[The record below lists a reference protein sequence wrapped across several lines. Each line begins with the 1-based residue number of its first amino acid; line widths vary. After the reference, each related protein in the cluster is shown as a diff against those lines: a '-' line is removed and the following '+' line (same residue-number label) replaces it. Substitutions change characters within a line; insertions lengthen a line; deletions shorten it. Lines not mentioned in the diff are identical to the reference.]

1 MAMNVKRT
9 GFILAGIAASAVLCA
24 PVAAASP
31 EGNFLNVL
39 DEAGVTWPGAA
50 PDNMIAAGKGVCE
63 DWSNGATLESEIAG
77 LSEHLDPNDAGMLVG
92 AATAAFCPQYE
103 AKVTEG

>member
-1 MAMNVKRT
+1 MNAKHA
-9 GFILAGIAASAVLCA
+9 GFVLVGMAASALLCA

-31 EGNFLNVL
+31 EDNFLSVL
-39 DEAGVTWPGAA
+39 NEEGVTWPGATPA
-50 PDNMIAAGKGVCE
+50 NMIAAGRDVCE
-63 DWSNGATLESEIAG
+63 DWSNGATLEGEIAG